1 MMDMNPPR
9 RANSYTL
16 EPELEGLDPSSA
28 WVGDECADIPPVA
41 LEPYDWTLDDD
52 ATAAKQGS
60 QLIPIPPTVR
70 SGSTTSRKPKRKSD
84 SSEASVLIPVEKN
97 AAGQP
102 VPVEKNAA
110 EQPIPVEKNAAGQP
124 IPVEKNGAGRHAKA
138 VIVPPVPMAAPSAPN
153 LATGQIAR
161 NGAAKPAT
169 APTQHVTQITPIQ
182 HTRVTKALPRPRRLV
197 SSMLLLLLSVIAVFV
212 FAYIAQK

>member
-1 MMDMNPPR
+1 MMEMKPPR
-9 RANSYTL
+9 RTNSYTL

-28 WVGDECADIPPVA
+28 WVGDEGADIPPVA

-52 ATAAKQGS
+52 ATDASRGS
-60 QLIPIPPTVR
+60 QLIPISPTVQG
-70 SGSTTSRKPKRKSD
+70 GSTKSRKPKRKSD

-102 VPVEKNAA
+102 IPIEKNAT
-110 EQPIPVEKNAAGQP
+110 GQP
-124 IPVEKNGAGRHAKA
+124 TPVEKNGAGQPAKT
-138 VIVPPVPMAAPSAPN
+138 VIVPPVPKAAPSAPELMN
-153 LATGQIAR
+153 GQIAR

-169 APTQHVTQITPIQ
+169 APPQHVTQITPIP
-182 HTRVTKALPRPRRLV
+182 HARITRTLPRPRRLV
-197 SSMLLLLLSVIAVFV
+197 SSVLLLLLSVIAVFV